1 MFTVVL
7 CCWGI
12 HVMAKHPCD
21 KSIYIRNL
29 YTLRQW
35 LQRPIISW
43 LKLPHFL
50 CTHANNW
57 NVLYLY
63 SLLSLEFMMRSL
75 DNGVSI
81 YSSIILFNSMN
92 IALNLRYDKCEPYRK
107 PEQTR
112 SVIQPSYNTTKEPL
126 QSWSTNIRRDSRM
139 ILWTQITGKLVS
151 PGKRALKN
159 GFLRKC
165 FIHMTSLAIL
175 CPL

>member
-1 MFTVVL
+1 M
-7 CCWGI
+7 

-21 KSIYIRNL
+21 KSKYIRNL

-35 LQRPIISW
+35 LQRPIISL

-75 DNGVSI
+75 DNGLSI
-81 YSSIILFNSMN
+81 YSSVILFNSMN
-92 IALNLRYDKCEPYRK
+92 IALNLQYDECGLYRK

-112 SVIQPSYNTTKEPL
+112 NVIQPSYNTPTESFL
-126 QSWSTNIRRDSRM
+126 SWSTNITRDGRM
-139 ILWTQITGKLVS
+139 ILWTQITGKWVS
-151 PGKRALKN
+151 PGKRALKS

-165 FIHMTSLAIL
+165 FIHMTCLAIL